1 MYEYMK
7 KQKLVQWYKNIEI
20 LLDNMNK
27 DHISES
33 SAQSAYYT
41 ILSFIPFIIL
51 VITLIQYTGIKPDTL
66 FEAISN
72 IVPSSM
78 SPMVLEVVKEV
89 FSKSI
94 GTISISLIFTLW
106 SAGRGLFALTVG
118 LHTIFHT
125 DEDKNKITSSY
136 AYLRIKSLLQTLV
149 FIFVIVLGL
158 MVLVFGSSLI
168 EIIQK
173 HFETL
178 ENYTILSKVITNIAF
193 IFVTFLVF
201 IILYKFVGRRKVTF
215 KSQIYGAF
223 LGAIS
228 LNVVSFVFSRYLYIF
243 KGFSITYGSLT
254 TLMLVMMWTYSCFY
268 TVFVGAEINK
278 WINEIKNKKNV
289 R

>member
-1 MYEYMK
+1 
-7 KQKLVQWYKNIEI
+7 
-20 LLDNMNK
+20 
-27 DHISES
+27 
-33 SAQSAYYT
+33 
-41 ILSFIPFIIL
+41 
-51 VITLIQYTGIKPDTL
+51 
-66 FEAISN
+66 
-72 IVPSSM
+72 
-78 SPMVLEVVKEV
+78 
-89 FSKSI
+89 
-94 GTISISLIFTLW
+94 
-106 SAGRGLFALTVG
+106 
-118 LHTIFHT
+118 
-125 DEDKNKITSSY
+125 
-136 AYLRIKSLLQTLV
+136 
-149 FIFVIVLGL
+149 